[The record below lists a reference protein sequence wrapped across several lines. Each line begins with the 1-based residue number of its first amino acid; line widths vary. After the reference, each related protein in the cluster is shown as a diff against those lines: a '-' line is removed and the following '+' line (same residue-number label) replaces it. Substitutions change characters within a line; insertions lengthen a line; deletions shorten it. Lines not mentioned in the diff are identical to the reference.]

1 MFKREFTHR
10 EMMRW
15 VIIALVASVTFSLIV
30 VYLVV
35 QYFGP

>member
-30 VYLVV
+30 VYFVV
-35 QYFGP
+35 QYLGP

>member
-1 MFKREFTHR
+1 MLKREFTHR
-10 EMMRW
+10 DMIRW
-15 VIIALVASVTFSLIV
+15 TLIALVASVTFSLVV

>member
-10 EMMRW
+10 DMMRW
-15 VIIALVASVTFSLIV
+15 TLIALVASVAFSLVV
-30 VYLVV
+30 VYFVV